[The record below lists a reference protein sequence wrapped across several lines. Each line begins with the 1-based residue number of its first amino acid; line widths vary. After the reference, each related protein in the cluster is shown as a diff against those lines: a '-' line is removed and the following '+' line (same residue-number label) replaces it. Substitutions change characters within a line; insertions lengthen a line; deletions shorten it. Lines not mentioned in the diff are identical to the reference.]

1 VEGIHSGVN
10 VKWTEESCYNH
21 NDQTLSILWGHYSLA
36 WDSRSSFRENVKA
49 CRLANW
55 MRKTE
60 GEASEMGA
68 QARIQSA
75 CKRR

>member
-49 CRLANW
+49 VDLQI
-55 MRKTE
+55 
-60 GEASEMGA
+60 G
-68 QARIQSA
+68 
-75 CKRR
+75 